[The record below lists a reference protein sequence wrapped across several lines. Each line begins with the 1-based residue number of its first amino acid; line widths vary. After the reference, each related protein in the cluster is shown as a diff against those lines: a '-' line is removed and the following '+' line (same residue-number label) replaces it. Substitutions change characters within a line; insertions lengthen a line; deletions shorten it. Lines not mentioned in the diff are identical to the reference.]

1 MRFIR
6 YILPH
11 LVIAMALGLLVM
23 AVLDSFNPTMAFLT
37 SRASKT
43 YIGILCTLAL
53 ILAGMYIAG
62 SQKQ

>member
-11 LVIAMALGLLVM
+11 LVIAMALGLLVI

-43 YIGILCTLAL
+43 YISILCTLAL